1 MLMVKLFS
9 LFLLAS
15 LATVTGG
22 ATCFSVYNSNTVN
35 GILGGQNYSAL
46 TTGKE
51 LITESV
57 PIYFSLAAAKAAKTA
72 ADGRLTGLYSVLTQT
87 GPLALNF
94 YKANGWL
101 TVFLGRGATNFG
113 IPNVI
118 NGGTGFFLG
127 VQGTI
132 TRVKLTSTVSN
143 YTICPTSSKYHL
155 A

>member
-1 MLMVKLFS
+1 MMMKLFS
-9 LFLLAS
+9 LLLLS
-15 LATVTGG
+15 LVTVAGG
-22 ATCFSVYNSNTVN
+22 ASCFSVFNSNTVN

-57 PIYFSLAAAKAAKTA
+57 PFYFSEAAAAAGKTA
-72 ADGRLTGLYSVLTQT
+72 ADGRLTGFYSVLTQT

-118 NGGTGFFLG
+118 TGGTGFFLG

-143 YTICPTSSKYHL
+143 YTICPTSSKYIV
-155 A
+155 